1 MEFKKVLKSILVVYA
16 LALFQTGCASSE
28 KFVRLS
34 DTVVPKTLDIHVTG
48 IVKQLF
54 LTIEKGKFEI
64 KEATASVR
72 VQGAGVFV
80 SPNNHVLTC
89 AHLFWLDK
97 ITAITVCND
106 SGVCTAGEILHKEDD
121 LDLALLQANFA
132 TPTRYARIADPR
144 KLKVGQEV
152 LAVGSPLG
160 FAFSVSHGIISA
172 LNRDELSV
180 YNMTQS
186 DAFLNPGNSGGPLFN
201 LKGEIIGINSRIVP
215 PVPANIF
222 TGLGFSVQSGQIV
235 EFLTRVRNKYDKLES
250 GLPRFK
256 NEYWE
261 GFLSALGFDTGN

>member
-1 MEFKKVLKSILVVYA
+1 MEFNLKRICLLMVGIFA
-16 LALFQTGCASSE
+16 LIQTGCATSE
-28 KFVRLS
+28 KYVRLS

-48 IVKQLF
+48 VARQLVF
-54 LTIEKGKFEI
+54 KIEKEKFEI
-64 KEATASVR
+64 KEATVSVR

-89 AHLFWLDK
+89 DHLFWLEK
-97 ITAITVCND
+97 INSVTVCTSD
-106 SGVCTAGEILHKEDD
+106 GTCTAGEILHREQN
-121 LDLALLQANFA
+121 LDLALVQANFDLP
-132 TPTRYARIADPR
+132 TPYARIADPR
-144 KLKVGQEV
+144 KLRVGQEV

-172 LNRDELSV
+172 LNRDNLGV

-201 LKGEIIGINSRIVP
+201 LKGEIVGINSRIVP

-235 EFLTRVRNKYDKLES
+235 EFLTRVRNKYNKLEQ
-250 GLPRFK
+250 GLPRFR
-256 NEYWE
+256 NEYWD
-261 GFLSALGFDTGN
+261 GFLNALGFDSVN

>member
-1 MEFKKVLKSILVVYA
+1 MFKVIYTAILA
-16 LALFQTGCASSE
+16 GFLAGCATSE

-34 DTVVPKTLDIHVTG
+34 DTVVPKTVDIQVSG
-48 IVKQLF
+48 IAKQLV
-54 LTIEKGKFEI
+54 LSIEKGKFKIEQ
-64 KEATASVR
+64 ATVSVR
-72 VQGAGVFV
+72 VEGAGVFV

-89 AHLFWLDK
+89 DHLFWLDE
-97 ITAITVCND
+97 ITGITVCND
-106 SGVCTAGEILHKEDD
+106 SGICTAGEILHREQN
-121 LDLALLQANFA
+121 LDLALLQANFDLP
-132 TPTRYARIADPR
+132 TPYARIGDPR

-160 FAFSVSHGIISA
+160 FTFSVSHGIISA
-172 LNRDELSV
+172 LNRDSLGV
-180 YNMTQS
+180 NNMTQS

-235 EFLTRVRNKYDKLES
+235 EFLTRVRNKYNGLEK

-261 GFLSALGFDTGN
+261 GFLNAIGYDTGD